1 MIDGLVSIIMPSWNT
16 AKFIGESIESVMN
29 QTYSNWELLIVD
41 DCSTDNTADV
51 VEPFLSDSRIKYYQ
65 NEKNSGAALTRNR
78 AMREAQG
85 EWIAFLDSDDLWM
98 PEKLEKQ
105 IKLKPYI
112 DNSRVSSREE
122 NTRTAQQII
131 GSNYTEVISNPI
143 NASIIL
149 NVKPQYANSDSLN
162 KISKELKR
170 YPIVQ
175 DVDYPDFIVKSISN
189 NFKKIQ
195 WVILAICLVFM
206 VISMLL
212 VANCIRLNI
221 FDKRFSIK
229 SMLLVGATPN
239 FVRRPFVTKGLLQGV
254 WGGIIAIILLA
265 LLLLWGNNMAPD
277 FVDFS
282 AMLYIVIILAGVL
295 LFSMLFTML
304 ISAFSVNR
312 YIRINDE
319 RLYL

>member
-1 MIDGLVSIIMPSWNT
+1 MANNYPDTIDSITKARLRLSAFGSIFSIALTMF
-16 AKFIGESIESVMN
+16 FIGALAFFAFFSMRYLQNLSQKIEMEVLF
-29 QTYSNWELLIVD
+29 YSDIKE
-41 DCSTDNTADV
+41 ADI
-51 VEPFLSDSRIKYYQ
+51 D
-65 NEKNSGAALTRNR
+65 A
-78 AMREAQG
+78 
-85 EWIAFLDSDDLWM
+85 
-98 PEKLEKQ
+98 LEKQ

-112 DNSRVSSREE
+112 ENSRVSSREE

-143 NASIIL
+143 NASIII
-149 NVKPQYANSDSLN
+149 NVKPEYANSDSLN
-162 KISKELKR
+162 MISKELKR
-170 YPIVQ
+170 NPIVQ

-221 FDKRFSIK
+221 FDKRFNIK
-229 SMLLVGATPN
+229 SMLLVGATPK
-239 FVRRPFVTKGLLQGV
+239 FVRRPFVTKGMLQGV
-254 WGGIIAIILLA
+254 WGGIFAVVLLA
-265 LLLLWGNNMAPD
+265 LLLLYGNNMAPD

-282 AMLYIVIILAGVL
+282 AMLYIVIILAAVL
-295 LFSMLFTML
+295 LFSMLFTMI
-304 ISAFSVNR
+304 ISAISVNR
-312 YIRINDE
+312 YIRIDDE

>member
-1 MIDGLVSIIMPSWNT
+1 MANNYPDTIDSITKARLRLSTFGSIFSIALTMF
-16 AKFIGESIESVMN
+16 FIGALAFFAFFSMRYLQNLSQKIEMEVLF
-29 QTYSNWELLIVD
+29 YSDIKE
-41 DCSTDNTADV
+41 ADI
-51 VEPFLSDSRIKYYQ
+51 D
-65 NEKNSGAALTRNR
+65 A
-78 AMREAQG
+78 
-85 EWIAFLDSDDLWM
+85 
-98 PEKLEKQ
+98 LEKQ

-112 DNSRVSSREE
+112 ENSRVSSREE

-143 NASIIL
+143 NASIII
-149 NVKPQYANSDSLN
+149 NVKPEYANSDSLN
-162 KISKELKR
+162 MISKELKR
-170 YPIVQ
+170 NPIVQ

-221 FDKRFSIK
+221 FDKRFNIK
-229 SMLLVGATPN
+229 SMLLVGATPK
-239 FVRRPFVTKGLLQGV
+239 FVRRPFVTKGMLQGV
-254 WGGIIAIILLA
+254 WGGIIAVVLLA
-265 LLLLWGNNMAPD
+265 LLLLYGNNMAPD

-282 AMLYIVIILAGVL
+282 AMLYIVIILAAVL
-295 LFSMLFTML
+295 LFSMLFTMI
-304 ISAFSVNR
+304 ISAISVNR
-312 YIRINDE
+312 YIRIDDE

>member
-1 MIDGLVSIIMPSWNT
+1 MANYPDSIDSITKARLRLSTFGSIFSIALTMF
-16 AKFIGESIESVMN
+16 FIGALAFFAFFSMRYLQNLSQKIEMEVLF
-29 QTYSNWELLIVD
+29 YSDIKE
-41 DCSTDNTADV
+41 ADI
-51 VEPFLSDSRIKYYQ
+51 D
-65 NEKNSGAALTRNR
+65 A
-78 AMREAQG
+78 
-85 EWIAFLDSDDLWM
+85 
-98 PEKLEKQ
+98 LEKQ

-239 FVRRPFVTKGLLQGV
+239 FVRRPFVTKGLLQGI

>member
-1 MIDGLVSIIMPSWNT
+1 MANYPDTIDSITKARLRLSTFGSIFSIALTMF
-16 AKFIGESIESVMN
+16 FIGALCFFAFFSMRYLQNLSQKIEMEVLF
-29 QTYSNWELLIVD
+29 YSDIKE
-41 DCSTDNTADV
+41 ADI
-51 VEPFLSDSRIKYYQ
+51 D
-65 NEKNSGAALTRNR
+65 A
-78 AMREAQG
+78 
-85 EWIAFLDSDDLWM
+85 
-98 PEKLEKQ
+98 LEKQ

-112 DNSRVSSREE
+112 ESSRVSSREE
-122 NTRTAQQII
+122 NTRIAQEIV
-131 GSNYTEVISNPI
+131 GSNFTEVISNPI

-149 NVKPQYANSDSLN
+149 NVKPQYANSDSLS

-195 WVILAICLVFM
+195 WVIFAICLVFM
-206 VISMLL
+206 IISMLL

-239 FVRRPFVTKGLLQGV
+239 FVRKPFVTKGLLQGI
-254 WGGIIAIILLA
+254 WGGIIAVILLA
-265 LLLLWGNNMAPD
+265 LLLLYGNSIAPD

-295 LFSMLFTML
+295 IFSMLFTML

>member
-1 MIDGLVSIIMPSWNT
+1 MANYYPDTIDSITKARLRLSAFGSIFSIALTMF
-16 AKFIGESIESVMN
+16 FIGALAFFAFFSMRYLQNLSQKIEMEVLF
-29 QTYSNWELLIVD
+29 YSDIKE
-41 DCSTDNTADV
+41 ADI
-51 VEPFLSDSRIKYYQ
+51 D
-65 NEKNSGAALTRNR
+65 A
-78 AMREAQG
+78 
-85 EWIAFLDSDDLWM
+85 
-98 PEKLEKQ
+98 LEKQ
-105 IKLKPYI
+105 IKLKPYVE
-112 DNSRVSSREE
+112 NSRVSSREE
-122 NTRTAQQII
+122 NTRIAQQIV
-131 GSNYTEVISNPI
+131 GSNFTEIIANPI

-162 KISKELKR
+162 KISKELKK

-206 VISMLL
+206 IITMLL

-221 FDKRFSIK
+221 FDKRFNIK
-229 SMLLVGATPN
+229 SMLLVGATPK

-254 WGGIIAIILLA
+254 WGGIIAVVLLA
-265 LLLLWGNNMAPD
+265 LLLLYGNSMAPD

>member
-1 MIDGLVSIIMPSWNT
+1 MF
-16 AKFIGESIESVMN
+16 FIGALAFFAFFSMRYLQNLSQKIEMEVLF
-29 QTYSNWELLIVD
+29 YSDIKE
-41 DCSTDNTADV
+41 ADI
-51 VEPFLSDSRIKYYQ
+51 D
-65 NEKNSGAALTRNR
+65 A
-78 AMREAQG
+78 
-85 EWIAFLDSDDLWM
+85 
-98 PEKLEKQ
+98 LEKQ

-112 DNSRVSSREE
+112 ENSRVSSREE

-143 NASIIL
+143 NASIII
-149 NVKPQYANSDSLN
+149 NVKPEYANSDSLN
-162 KISKELKR
+162 MISKELKR
-170 YPIVQ
+170 NPIVQ

-221 FDKRFSIK
+221 FDKRFNIK
-229 SMLLVGATPN
+229 SMLLVGATPK
-239 FVRRPFVTKGLLQGV
+239 FVRRPFVTKGMLQGV
-254 WGGIIAIILLA
+254 WGGIIAVVLLA
-265 LLLLWGNNMAPD
+265 LLLLYGNNMAPD

-282 AMLYIVIILAGVL
+282 AMLYIVIILAAVL
-295 LFSMLFTML
+295 LFSMLFTMI
-304 ISAFSVNR
+304 ISAISVNR
-312 YIRINDE
+312 YIRIDDE

>member
-1 MIDGLVSIIMPSWNT
+1 MANYYPDTIDSITKARLRLSTFGSIFSIALTMF
-16 AKFIGESIESVMN
+16 FIGALAFFAFFSMRYLQNLSQKIEMEVLF
-29 QTYSNWELLIVD
+29 YSDIKE
-41 DCSTDNTADV
+41 ADI
-51 VEPFLSDSRIKYYQ
+51 D
-65 NEKNSGAALTRNR
+65 A
-78 AMREAQG
+78 
-85 EWIAFLDSDDLWM
+85 
-98 PEKLEKQ
+98 LEKQ

-112 DNSRVSSREE
+112 ENSRVSSRAEH
-122 NTRTAQQII
+122 TRTAQQII
-131 GSNYTEVISNPI
+131 GSNYTEVIANPI
-143 NASIIL
+143 NASIII

-170 YPIVQ
+170 NPIVQ

-206 VISMLL
+206 IISMLL

-221 FDKRFSIK
+221 FDKRFNIK
-229 SMLLVGATPN
+229 SMLLVGATPK

-265 LLLLWGNNMAPD
+265 LLLLYGNTMAPD

-282 AMLYIVIILAGVL
+282 AMFYIVIIFAAVL
-295 LFSMLFTML
+295 LFSMLFTMI
-304 ISAFSVNR
+304 ISAVSVNR

>member
-1 MIDGLVSIIMPSWNT
+1 MRPKKLIMANYPDSIDSITKARLRLSTFGSIFSIALTMF
-16 AKFIGESIESVMN
+16 FIGALCFFAFFSMRYLQNLSQKIEMEVLF
-29 QTYSNWELLIVD
+29 YSDIKE
-41 DCSTDNTADV
+41 ADI
-51 VEPFLSDSRIKYYQ
+51 D
-65 NEKNSGAALTRNR
+65 A
-78 AMREAQG
+78 
-85 EWIAFLDSDDLWM
+85 
-98 PEKLEKQ
+98 LEKQ

-112 DNSRVSSREE
+112 ESSRVSSREE
-122 NTRTAQQII
+122 NTRTAQEIV
-131 GSNYTEVISNPI
+131 GSNFTEVISNPI
-143 NASIIL
+143 NASIII

-170 YPIVQ
+170 NPMVQ

-221 FDKRFSIK
+221 FDKRFNIK

-239 FVRRPFVTKGLLQGV
+239 FVRKPFVTKGLLQGV
-254 WGGIIAIILLA
+254 WGGIIAVVLLA
-265 LLLLWGNNMAPD
+265 LLLLYGNSMAPD

-295 LFSMLFTML
+295 IFSMLFTML

>member
-1 MIDGLVSIIMPSWNT
+1 MANNYPDTIDSITKARLRLSAFGSIFSIALTMF
-16 AKFIGESIESVMN
+16 FIGALAFFAFFSMRYLQNLSQKIEMEVL
-29 QTYSNWELLIVD
+29 YSSDIKE
-41 DCSTDNTADV
+41 ADI
-51 VEPFLSDSRIKYYQ
+51 D
-65 NEKNSGAALTRNR
+65 A
-78 AMREAQG
+78 
-85 EWIAFLDSDDLWM
+85 
-98 PEKLEKQ
+98 LEKQ

-112 DNSRVSSREE
+112 ENSRVSSREE

-143 NASIIL
+143 NASIII
-149 NVKPQYANSDSLN
+149 NVKPEYANSDSLN
-162 KISKELKR
+162 MISKELKR
-170 YPIVQ
+170 NPIVQ

-221 FDKRFSIK
+221 FDKRFNIK
-229 SMLLVGATPN
+229 SMLLVGATPK
-239 FVRRPFVTKGLLQGV
+239 FVRRPFVTKGMLQGV
-254 WGGIIAIILLA
+254 WGGIIAVVLLA
-265 LLLLWGNNMAPD
+265 LLLLYGNNMAPD

-282 AMLYIVIILAGVL
+282 AMLYIVIILAAVL
-295 LFSMLFTML
+295 LFSMLFTMV
-304 ISAFSVNR
+304 ISAISVNR
-312 YIRINDE
+312 YIRIDDE

>member
-1 MIDGLVSIIMPSWNT
+1 MANYYPDTIDSITKARLRLSTFGSIFSIALTMF
-16 AKFIGESIESVMN
+16 FIGALAFFAFFSMRYLQNLSQKIEMEVLF
-29 QTYSNWELLIVD
+29 YSDIKE
-41 DCSTDNTADV
+41 ADI
-51 VEPFLSDSRIKYYQ
+51 D
-65 NEKNSGAALTRNR
+65 A
-78 AMREAQG
+78 
-85 EWIAFLDSDDLWM
+85 
-98 PEKLEKQ
+98 LEKQ

-112 DNSRVSSREE
+112 ENSRVSSRAEH
-122 NTRTAQQII
+122 TRTAQQII
-131 GSNYTEVISNPI
+131 GSNYTEVIANPI
-143 NASIIL
+143 NASIII

-170 YPIVQ
+170 NPIVQ

-206 VISMLL
+206 IISMLL

-221 FDKRFSIK
+221 FDKRFNIK
-229 SMLLVGATPN
+229 SMLLVGATPK

-254 WGGIIAIILLA
+254 WGGTIAIILLA
-265 LLLLWGNNMAPD
+265 LLLLYGNTMAPD

-282 AMLYIVIILAGVL
+282 AMFYIVIIFAAVL
-295 LFSMLFTML
+295 LFSMLFTMI
-304 ISAFSVNR
+304 ISAVSVNR